1 VLLISLSRSEL
12 KIALTKPEKFNRWAR
27 ISVSDPNKPNDFVQ
41 LLAALKQPQAAAQG
55 APPTQVQ
62 APPAAVP
69 QLPQP
74 QNSFYQPAPSVQ
86 QPPPI
91 FNGGGPPTTSGFP
104 PLPQTSLP
112 QGSPPPTQANPL
124 ANLSSNI
131 LALLQSAQGQ
141 QQPSSAS
148 QPPPQTPA
156 PLPGPYNAVPPSL
169 PPGQMRPSMP
179 PHLSGPPPPSVPMQ
193 GGMGGDYPGQM
204 MSYYVSSVSHLSS
217 PVSDN

>member
-1 VLLISLSRSEL
+1 MSG
-12 KIALTKPEKFNRWAR
+12 
-27 ISVSDPNKPNDFVQ
+27 PNKPNEFAQ

-62 APPAAVP
+62 AQPPTPV
-69 QLPQP
+69 PQP
-74 QNSFYQPAPSVQ
+74 QSSFYQPAPSVQ

-91 FNGGGPPTTSGFP
+91 FNGGAPPTTSGFP
-104 PLPQTSLP
+104 SVPQTSLP

-124 ANLSSNI
+124 VNLSSNI

-141 QQPSSAS
+141 QQPLSAS
-148 QPPPQTPA
+148 QAPPQSPA
-156 PLPGPYNAVPPSL
+156 PLPGPYNAVPPTL

-179 PHLSGPPPPSVPMQ
+179 PHLSGPPPPTVPMQ

-204 MSYYVSSVSHLSS
+204 MNYYVSFVLFLTHHSLSLIIDS
-217 PVSDN
+217 LAV